1 MLSILIPVYAYDCR
15 KLVDTLLEQGRAL
28 ALPFELLLFDDGSSE
43 DIRLLH
49 RPLVASPEV
58 KYREM
63 PQNIGRAAIR
73 NELAAAAQ
81 YRYLLFLDCDSQV
94 VKPDFLEAYVS
105 QFRPDTV
112 IYGGRCYAPRPPKDI
127 SCYLHWYFGCKREAQ
142 PAFMRRIKPYHGF
155 MTNNFC
161 MARSTFLD
169 IGFDANIRQY
179 GHEDTLFGWQLQQ
192 RGIPIL
198 HIDNPLQHDGLE
210 TADVFIRKQE
220 QAVDNLRHLA
230 QVYPGLDTKLLKTA
244 ALLQRYHLS
253 DSIYWGLN
261 KARNWLRAQLK
272 AGQPKLF
279 YLDLLKLYWLLRQ

>member
-15 KLVDTLLEQGRAL
+15 KLVIDLLEQGRAL

-43 DIRLLH
+43 ETRQLH
-49 RPLVASPEV
+49 RPLASAPEV

-81 YRYLLFLDCDSQV
+81 CRYLLFLDCDSQV
-94 VKPDFLEAYVS
+94 VKADFLETYVS
-105 QFRPDTV
+105 QFRPDAV
-112 IYGGRCYAPRPPKDI
+112 LYGGRCYAARPPQDV
-127 SCYLHWYFGCKREAQ
+127 SCYLHWYYGCKREAQ

-179 GHEDTLFGWQLQQ
+179 GHEDTLFGWQLEQ
-192 RGIPIL
+192 RGIPII

-210 TADVFIRKQE
+210 TAEVFIHKQE
-220 QAVDNLRHLA
+220 QAVENLHLLA
-230 QVYPGLDTKLLKTA
+230 KSYPGLDTRLLHTA
-244 ALLQRYHLS
+244 AWLQRYGLS
-253 DSIYWGLN
+253 TSLYWGLD
-261 KARNWLRAQLK
+261 KVKIWLRARLK
-272 AGQPKLF
+272 TSQPKLF
-279 YLDLLKLYWLLRQ
+279 YLDLLKLCWLLRQ